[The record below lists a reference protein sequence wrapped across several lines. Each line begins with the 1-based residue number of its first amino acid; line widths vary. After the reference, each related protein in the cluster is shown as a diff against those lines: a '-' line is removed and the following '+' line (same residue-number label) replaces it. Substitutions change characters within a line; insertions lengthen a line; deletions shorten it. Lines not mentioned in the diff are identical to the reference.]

1 MKRSWPKIIAL
12 LLATILQVSIAPH
25 LAIGVVVP
33 NLLLLVVVT
42 LALTEGP
49 NAGCVVGFFAGLLL
63 DLLGAGPI
71 GLWALVLCMVGY
83 LAGLMEANLFA
94 EGWLLPVTVVFL
106 AGLTA
111 EVAYGIML
119 GVVGVGIDFWSAF
132 VKTMLSGSLYNTV
145 LAILVFPWLARVLRQ
160 EKPIRMVRKLFL

>member
-12 LLATILQVSIAPH
+12 LLAAILQVSIAPH

-94 EGWLLPVTVVFL
+94 EGWLLPVTVVLL
-106 AGLTA
+106 AGLSA

-132 VKTMLSGSLYNTV
+132 VKTMLPGSLYNTV

-160 EKPIRMVRKLFL
+160 EKPVRMVRKLFL